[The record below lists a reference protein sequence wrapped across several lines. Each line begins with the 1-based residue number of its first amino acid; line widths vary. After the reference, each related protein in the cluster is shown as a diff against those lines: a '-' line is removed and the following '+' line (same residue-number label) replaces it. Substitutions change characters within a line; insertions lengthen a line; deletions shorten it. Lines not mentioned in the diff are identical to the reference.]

1 MGAVDVPPPP
11 SGIGFAPMGAVDVPP
26 PPPGS
31 P

>member
-1 MGAVDVPPPP
+1 VDVPPPP